1 MELEQLRQIDAVA
14 RTGTMSAAAAE
25 LHISQPALSR
35 SIQRLEA
42 EFGSPLF
49 DREGRRVRLNEV
61 GAVAVEW
68 ARQLLRDEA
77 LLREAV
83 GAAAERAHALRVA
96 TVAPAPLWK
105 LTGLAVERFPG
116 ETLTSDTLSQ
126 QEVERA
132 VASGAADLG
141 IVVGAADGTYTP
153 PPGVVPCSLMRES
166 LSVTLPPN
174 HPLAARR
181 KVTFEELDGNTFLI
195 LEDIGFWRAYVD
207 RCLPSS
213 TFIEQR
219 DRIVFAQLARSTPH
233 CTFTT
238 DAPYLEGPLPGRVVV
253 PIDDERACASFY
265 LIVRETAKG
274 VPAALFCW
282 VSERA

>member
-1 MELEQLRQIDAVA
+1 MELEQLRQIEAVA
-14 RTGTMSAAAAE
+14 RAGTMSAAAAE

-83 GAAAERAHALRVA
+83 AAAAERAHALRVA

-126 QEVERA
+126 QEVERS

-153 PPGVVPCSLMRES
+153 PPGVASCALMRES

-195 LEDIGFWRAYVD
+195 LTDIGFWRAYVD
-207 RCLPSS
+207 RYLPSS

-219 DRIVFAQLARSTPH
+219 
-233 CTFTT
+233 
-238 DAPYLEGPLPGRVVV
+238 GPSRL
-253 PIDDERACASFY
+253 RAAGA
-265 LIVRETAKG
+265 LD
-274 VPAALFCW
+274 AALHIHHGCA
-282 VSERA
+282 VSGGALTGTRRRAHRRRGRLRVLLSHRARDGGRGSRGPFLLG

>member
-1 MELEQLRQIDAVA
+1 MELEQLRQIEAVA
-14 RTGTMSAAAAE
+14 RAGTMSAAAAE

-126 QEVERA
+126 
-132 VASGAADLG
+132 
-141 IVVGAADGTYTP
+141 
-153 PPGVVPCSLMRES
+153 
-166 LSVTLPPN
+166 
-174 HPLAARR
+174 
-181 KVTFEELDGNTFLI
+181 
-195 LEDIGFWRAYVD
+195 
-207 RCLPSS
+207 
-213 TFIEQR
+213 
-219 DRIVFAQLARSTPH
+219 
-233 CTFTT
+233 
-238 DAPYLEGPLPGRVVV
+238 
-253 PIDDERACASFY
+253 
-265 LIVRETAKG
+265 
-274 VPAALFCW
+274 
-282 VSERA
+282 